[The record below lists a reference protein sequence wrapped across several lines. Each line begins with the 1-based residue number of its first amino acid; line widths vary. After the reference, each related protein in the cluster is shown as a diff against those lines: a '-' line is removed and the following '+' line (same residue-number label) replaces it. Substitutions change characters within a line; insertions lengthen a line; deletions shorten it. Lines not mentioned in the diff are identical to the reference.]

1 MPTGPRT
8 RSHVDARCPVRVG
21 EACTLCFPGATGPQ
35 DCGLVYLV
43 MEDDELR
50 AALADNRREHR
61 NGPQGSRGPFSFCA
75 QGGI

>member
-21 EACTLCFPGATGPQ
+21 EFCTLCFPGATGPQ

-43 MEDDELR
+43 MDDDELR
-50 AALADNRREHR
+50 GALADNRREHR
-61 NGPQGSRGPFSFCA
+61 NRTTP
-75 QGGI
+75 

>member
-1 MPTGPRT
+1 MPIGPRT

-43 MEDDELR
+43 MDDEELR
-50 AALADNRREHR
+50 AALADNRRAHR
-61 NGPQGSRGPFSFCA
+61 TPTRTAP
-75 QGGI
+75 

>member
-1 MPTGPRT
+1 MPAGPRT

-43 MEDDELR
+43 MDDEELR
-50 AALADNRREHR
+50 AALADNRRAHGTPTR
-61 NGPQGSRGPFSFCA
+61 TGP
-75 QGGI
+75 